1 MTKLEEIGIPADLIV
16 KLFETLNDSDKLTR
30 DQLKELTTV
39 MTRVVIANESR
50 SCDEAHKELKM
61 VATDNS
67 KSAIAKLEKI
77 ITMLTTLIGKVNTM
91 IRTVLITFGVLTF
104 AITVA
109 IIIAKF
115 VD

>member
-1 MTKLEEIGIPADLIV
+1 MTKLEEMGIPADLIV

-50 SCDEAHKELKM
+50 NCDEAHKELKGI
-61 VATDNS
+61 AADNS
-67 KSAIAKLEKI
+67 KSIIVELEKI
-77 ITMLTTLIGKVNTM
+77 ITILTTLTGKVNTM
-91 IRTVLITFGVLTF
+91 IRTVLVTFGVLTF
-104 AITVA
+104 AITIA